1 MPRKNDRQNGR
12 LHHSERESPWISFT
26 DMMSGL
32 LIIFVLVITITL
44 YDTQNAYEEHEVSMK
59 VAEQA
64 IEEKEAAIME
74 KNKVI
79 EELIGIK
86 SQIIEEL
93 LLAFKDT
100 NLDLEIDKQTG
111 AIRFSGGVF
120 FETNSSTVSTNG
132 RQYLEE
138 FIPQYIKILLSDAFR
153 DEVSQII
160 VEGHTDTVGGY
171 IFNLKLSQDRAFS
184 VIEVVLNSDFPK
196 FLYQENLESII
207 TANGRSYSEPI
218 LNDNGIIDPDK
229 SRRVEFKFRLKDE
242 LVLEK
247 LQGLMVED
255 GE

>member
-1 MPRKNDRQNGR
+1 
-12 LHHSERESPWISFT
+12 
-26 DMMSGL
+26 
-32 LIIFVLVITITL
+32 
-44 YDTQNAYEEHEVSMK
+44 
-59 VAEQA
+59 
-64 IEEKEAAIME
+64 ME